1 MVPFATSA
9 RPGHDHSRRDA
20 SAPLRHLDVVLI
32 VCSLALSAMGVLM
45 VFSATRGGSNGT
57 NTSYLY
63 RDLAFSLLGA
73 GVMAVVT
80 MIDYR
85 RFLGWVWVIYGA
97 SILTLIA
104 VISPLGQRSKGAQA
118 WFGFGPFQMQPAEF
132 SKIALILATAVL
144 LVEYAGEID
153 LRRLG
158 VIFAVAGVPAALIM
172 LQPDL
177 GMVMIMVAIMLGML
191 LVGGLSARYIVI
203 FTLVGIVG
211 VVGVLNSSVLKQY
224 QKDRLTA
231 FINPG
236 TDSQGTTYNVDQSQ
250 IAIANGSI
258 TGEGLFNGHQTQLQ
272 FVPEQQTDFIFTVVG
287 EELGFIGS
295 ATVLTLYG
303 IVIWRIWRTAQLA
316 RDNFGTLLCVGVLS
330 MFVFQVFENI
340 GMAMGIT
347 PVTGIPL
354 PLMSYGGSSAITTA
368 VAIGLVSS
376 VHAHRFR

>member
-1 MVPFATSA
+1 MLAHRAS
-9 RPGHDHSRRDA
+9 RDA
-20 SAPLRHLDVVLI
+20 TAPLRHLDPVLVV
-32 VCSLALSAMGVLM
+32 CTMALSGIGVLM
-45 VFSATRGGSNGT
+45 VFSATRGGGGGS
-57 NTSYLY
+57 NTSYLF
-63 RDLAFSLLGA
+63 RHLTFSLVGVGA
-73 GVMAVVT
+73 MAALTLV
-80 MIDYR
+80 DYR
-85 RFLGWVWVIYGA
+85 RFLGWVWFIYGA
-97 SILTLIA
+97 SILTLMA

-118 WFGFGPFQMQPAEF
+118 WFGFGPFQIQPAEF
-132 SKIALILATAVL
+132 AKLALIVTVAAL

-153 LRRLG
+153 LRRLA
-158 VIFAVAGVPAALIM
+158 VLFAVAGFPMMLIM

-191 LVGGLSARYIVI
+191 LVGGLRVRYIVVL
-203 FTLVGIVG
+203 TLVGVVG
-211 VVGVLNSSVLKQY
+211 VVGVLNSSFLKQY

-236 TDSQGTTYNVDQSQ
+236 NDAQGTTYNVDQSQ

-258 TGEGLFNGHQTQLQ
+258 TGQGLFNGNQTQLN

-287 EELGFIGS
+287 EELGFLGA

-303 IVIWRIWRTAQLA
+303 VVIWRIWRISLLA
-316 RDNFGTLLCVGVLS
+316 RDTFGTLLCIGVLS
-330 MFVFQVFENI
+330 MLVFQVFENV

-354 PLMSYGGSSAITTA
+354 PFMSYGGSSAITMFM
-368 VAIGLVSS
+368 AIGLVSS